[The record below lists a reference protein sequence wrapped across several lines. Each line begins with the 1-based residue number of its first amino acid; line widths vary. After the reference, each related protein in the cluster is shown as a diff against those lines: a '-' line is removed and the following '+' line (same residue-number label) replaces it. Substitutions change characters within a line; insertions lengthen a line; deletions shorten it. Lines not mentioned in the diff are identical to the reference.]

1 MIFLLK
7 LIKRRKYGV
16 KCIFVYP
23 VTEHIHDDRF
33 KFAVKAVKQ
42 VVYRLSSGFKRFS
55 VYPVTEHIHDDRFKF
70 AVKAVKQ
77 VVYRLSSSFGVC
89 VLLLRIRIEVSGLEI
104 HKPVRAVITMLIAFT
119 AGDRI
124 TEVNSSGNH
133 LPERSQTAIH
143 SCQ

>member
-42 VVYRLSSGFKRFS
+42 VIYRLSSG
-55 VYPVTEHIHDDRFKF
+55 
-70 AVKAVKQ
+70 
-77 VVYRLSSSFGVC
+77 FGVC

-104 HKPVRAVITMLIAFT
+104 HKPVGAVIAMLIAFT
-119 AGDRI
+119 AGNRI
-124 TEVNSSGNH
+124 PTLSAVGIYQVS
-133 LPERSQTAIH
+133 TKI
-143 SCQ
+143 